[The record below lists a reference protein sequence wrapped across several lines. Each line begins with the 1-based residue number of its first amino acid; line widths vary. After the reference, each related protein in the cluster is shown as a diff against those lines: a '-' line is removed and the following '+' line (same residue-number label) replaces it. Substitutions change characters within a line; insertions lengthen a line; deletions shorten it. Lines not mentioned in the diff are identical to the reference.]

1 MQKSRSSKAPSTN
14 GTQTGPRHLVA
25 ASSIFKRARRDPD
38 AEPPPDA
45 EIYINA
51 PAPKSRPAPPVANN
65 EDLAR
70 KLAWAVGSSVGI
82 PYGRKSALHQYFEEH
97 VDQLLA
103 DMGLDGP

>member
-1 MQKSRSSKAPSTN
+1 MQKSRSSKAPSTT

-25 ASSIFKRARRDPD
+25 ASSIFKRTRTG
-38 AEPPPDA
+38 AEGEPQADD
-45 EIYINA
+45 EGELDGT
-51 PAPKSRPAPPVANN
+51 APKSMPARPVVNN